1 MGEKLV
7 TERRRPFISIR
18 HLKRSS
24 RLGFVD
30 SHLLLKEKKK
40 EAVKKGKGDRKKK
53 KENEKKG
60 KNKTRRKD
68 EFGRKGVKKKEKKE
82 RDTQM
87 RGKKTEILVSERS
100 FQRESTRK
108 KKAKAKEKM
117 NL

>member
-1 MGEKLV
+1 M

-68 EFGRKGVKKKEKKE
+68 EFGRKGVKKKE